1 MAIRF
6 SSTSTSKH
14 LAALLVAVS
23 LMPASMLSQ
32 ALPRLDR
39 IDEAARR
46 PDFVTFRQQLR
57 SAIARRD
64 VQAVLRVVDPQ
75 IKLGFDGDDGLDALK
90 RKLESTDS
98 EVWKEL
104 DEVLELGGTFQESD
118 TFVAPYVFS
127 RWPESFDS
135 FEHVAVIGGNVRI
148 RARPALSAPVV
159 ATVSYAILKL
169 GPDGYSDEPWI
180 GVRLPDG
187 RAGFVDAK
195 FARSP
200 IDYRAAFK
208 FEDGRW
214 RMVFFAAG
222 D

>member
-1 MAIRF
+1 MQAI
-6 SSTSTSKH
+6 
-14 LAALLVAVS
+14 VAVLIAVTLTPSS
-23 LMPASMLSQ
+23 LLSQ
-32 ALPRLDR
+32 AFGRLDR
-39 IDEAARR
+39 VDEASRR
-46 PDFVTFRQQLR
+46 PDFVAFRQQLR

-75 IKLGFDGDDGLDALK
+75 IKLGFGGDDGVDALK
-90 RKLESTDS
+90 RKLESTETD
-98 EVWKEL
+98 VWQEL
-104 DEVLELGGTFQESD
+104 DEVLELGGTFEGSD

-127 RWPESFDS
+127 RWPDQFDS
-135 FEHVAVIGGNVRI
+135 FEHVAVIGSSVRI
-148 RARPALSAPVV
+148 RAKPALSAPVV
-159 ATVSYAILKL
+159 ATVSFAILKL

-180 GVRLPDG
+180 GVRLSDG

-195 FARSP
+195 LARSP

-214 RMVFFAAG
+214 RMIFFAAG

>member
-1 MAIRF
+1 VKQIV
-6 SSTSTSKH
+6 
-14 LAALLVAVS
+14 ALLIAVS
-23 LMPASMLSQ
+23 LAPASTLSQ
-32 ALPRLDR
+32 IFPRLEPV
-39 IDEAARR
+39 DEASRR

-57 SAIARRD
+57 AAIARRD
-64 VQAVLRVVDPQ
+64 VPAVLRVVDPQ
-75 IKLGFDGDDGLDALK
+75 IKLGFGGDDGVDALK
-90 RKLESTDS
+90 RKLESTETDL
-98 EVWKEL
+98 WQEL
-104 DEVLELGGTFQESD
+104 DEVLALGGTFQEPD
-118 TFVAPYVFS
+118 TFFAPYVFS
-127 RWPESFDS
+127 RWPETFDS
-135 FEHVAVIGGNVRI
+135 FEHVAVIGSGVRI

-159 ATVSYAILKL
+159 ATVSYAVLKL

-195 FARSP
+195 LARSP
-200 IDYRAAFK
+200 IDYRASFK

>member
-1 MAIRF
+1 MR
-6 SSTSTSKH
+6 
-14 LAALLVAVS
+14 LAAVLLAVS
-23 LMPASMLSQ
+23 LAPSSMLPQ
-32 ALPRLDR
+32 ILPRLDR
-39 IDEAARR
+39 IDEASRR

-64 VQAVLRVVDPQ
+64 VSAVLRVVDPQ
-75 IKLGFDGDDGLDALK
+75 IKLGFGGDDGVDALK
-90 RKLESTDS
+90 RKLENS
-98 EVWKEL
+98 ESDVWKEL
-104 DEVLELGGTFQESD
+104 EEVLELGGTFQESD

-135 FEHVAVIGGNVRI
+135 FEHVAVIGSSVRI

-187 RAGFVDAK
+187 RLGFVDAN

>member
-1 MAIRF
+1 MR
-6 SSTSTSKH
+6 
-14 LAALLVAVS
+14 LAAVLLAVS
-23 LMPASMLSQ
+23 LAPSSMLPQ
-32 ALPRLDR
+32 NLPRLDR
-39 IDEAARR
+39 IDEASRR

-64 VQAVLRVVDPQ
+64 VSAVLRVVDPQ
-75 IKLGFDGDDGLDALK
+75 IKLGFGGDDGVDALK
-90 RKLESTDS
+90 RKLENS
-98 EVWKEL
+98 ESDVWKEL
-104 DEVLELGGTFQESD
+104 EEVLELGGTFQESD

-127 RWPESFDS
+127 RWPESCDS
-135 FEHVAVIGGNVRI
+135 FEHVAVIGSSVRI

-187 RAGFVDAK
+187 RPGFVDAK

-208 FEDGRW
+208 FENGRW
-214 RMVFFAAG
+214 RMIFFAAG

>member
-1 MAIRF
+1 MQ
-6 SSTSTSKH
+6 
-14 LAALLVAVS
+14 LAAVLIAVS
-23 LMPASMLSQ
+23 LTPASVLFQ
-32 ALPRLDR
+32 VFPRLDR
-39 IDEAARR
+39 IDEASRR

-64 VQAVLRVVDPQ
+64 VSAVLRVVDPQ
-75 IKLGFDGDDGLDALK
+75 IKLGFGGDDGVDALK
-90 RKLESTDS
+90 RKLESAESD
-98 EVWKEL
+98 VWQEL
-104 DEVLELGGTFQESD
+104 DDVLELGGTFQESN

-127 RWPESFDS
+127 RWPQSFDS
-135 FEHVAVIGGNVRI
+135 FEHVAVIGSAVRI

-169 GPDGYSDEPWI
+169 GADGYSDEPWI

-208 FEDGRW
+208 FEDGGW

>member
-1 MAIRF
+1 MQ
-6 SSTSTSKH
+6 
-14 LAALLVAVS
+14 LAAVLIAVS
-23 LMPASMLSQ
+23 LAPASTLPQ
-32 ALPRLDR
+32 AFPRLDR
-39 IDEAARR
+39 IDEASRR
-46 PDFVTFRQQLR
+46 PDFVIFRQQLR

-64 VQAVLRVVDPQ
+64 VSAVLRVVDPE
-75 IKLGFDGDDGLDALK
+75 IKLGFGGDDGVDALK
-90 RKLESTDS
+90 RKLESAESD
-98 EVWKEL
+98 VWQEL

-127 RWPESFDS
+127 RWPQSFDS
-135 FEHVAVIGGNVRI
+135 FEHVAVIGSAVRI

-159 ATVSYAILKL
+159 STVSYAILKL

-200 IDYRAAFK
+200 SDYRAAFK

>member
-1 MAIRF
+1 MR
-6 SSTSTSKH
+6 
-14 LAALLVAVS
+14 LAAVLLAVS
-23 LMPASMLSQ
+23 LAPSSMLPQ
-32 ALPRLDR
+32 ILPRLDR
-39 IDEAARR
+39 IDEASRR

-64 VQAVLRVVDPQ
+64 VSAVLRVVDPQ
-75 IKLGFDGDDGLDALK
+75 IKLGFGGDDGVDALK
-90 RKLESTDS
+90 RKLENS
-98 EVWKEL
+98 ESDVWKEL
-104 DEVLELGGTFQESD
+104 EEVLELGGTFQESD

-135 FEHVAVIGGNVRI
+135 FEHVAVIGSSVRI

-187 RAGFVDAK
+187 RLGFVDAN

-214 RMVFFAAG
+214 RMIFFAAG